1 MLGSSVGGVPG
12 PRKRGRSS
20 EAGRNHDRISTGCAG
35 RNRGGGG
42 VQTQDSCTG
51 ASDWKLKA
59 KADNGRLE
67 VEFEVDSNKV
77 GQMWNVRLFDNGTRF
92 FAGTR
97 TTMAPSGSFE
107 VRQFTTNQAGPDRI
121 TARATKPPPARSAAA
136 P

>member
-1 MLGSSVGGVPG
+1 MIVSRRAALVGTALAASMALTPTAFASG
-12 PRKRGRSS
+12 
-20 EAGRNHDRISTGCAG
+20 
-35 RNRGGGG
+35 GGGG
-42 VQTQDSCTG
+42 VQTQGSCTG

-107 VRQFTTNQAGPDRI
+107 VRQFTANQAGPDRI
-121 TARATKPPPARSAAA
+121 TARATNPSTGEVCRGALTI
-136 P
+136 